1 MNKVYIDCFYYGF
14 WIDKTELYKYN
25 LTSKILYEK
34 TENIYK
40 NNNIKNNY
48 SFIEEIQPKKCYGL
62 FLKYIYD
69 QIFTLYF

>member
-25 LTSKILYEK
+25 LTGKILYEK

-48 SFIEEIQPKKCYGL
+48 SFIEEMQQKKCYGL